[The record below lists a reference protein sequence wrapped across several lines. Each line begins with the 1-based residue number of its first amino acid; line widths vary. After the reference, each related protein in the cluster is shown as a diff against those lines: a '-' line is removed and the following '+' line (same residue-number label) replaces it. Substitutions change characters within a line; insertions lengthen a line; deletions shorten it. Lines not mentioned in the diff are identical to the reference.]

1 MSSPAGLD
9 CDATNVGIGK
19 LVQESLRALYSVEL
33 RRATPRGGTGMTFS
47 AFAALGY
54 GQRLIPIIPP
64 KAAIS
69 EGSGLFKRIAAGDDA
84 RGKAP
89 GVKWP
94 SGKWSSF
101 DWTGHVSSPS
111 DLPRWSAMGAGV
123 GIRCGEDESG
133 GWIVAIDAD
142 TIKEDLAALIQTEVR
157 RWAGDAPVRIGRA
170 PKALYVV
177 RVSAPYRY
185 ARIEFG
191 KANGHPRER
200 VEILSTGKQFVA
212 EGVHPVTGQP
222 YQWPGGTPD
231 LSSLPIVSPEQLDAL
246 MRTLKEVLPEAGPIS
261 REGLGGSAVEVDQE
275 TLRGD
280 PRIVKQAVA
289 ALRNSA
295 DLFPTR
301 ESYLT
306 VGYAIKAA
314 LPDDPELGLQL
325 YQQWCEPWRGVD
337 GEINEPDVVAGDWR
351 RMKPPFRRGAA
362 WLYDKARETTGGAFN
377 ATVLIHHEELPE
389 ASASTESLFPS
400 DAPPLPL
407 IHATPFDFVAAAA
420 VGPRKSLY
428 AGHYIRQ
435 FLSTTI
441 APSKVG
447 KSSLII
453 CEALAMASGK
463 PLLGVTPAGP
473 LRVWM
478 WNGEDPVE
486 ELQRRIVAC
495 MQLYGLEAGDIGDRL
510 FVDSGRKMPI
520 VLATQQKSGAVIA
533 EPVERALIST
543 ILENHIDIF
552 QVDPF
557 ISSHRVSE
565 NDNNAIDVVAKRW
578 GFCADV
584 TRCAIEIPHH
594 SRKLNGAEVSVEDG
608 RGASALLA
616 AVRSSRALARMTQD
630 EARGL
635 GLQDVARRLFRFTEV
650 SSNLS
655 IPAPESQ
662 QWLELASVNLN
673 NGIGDDEMD
682 KIMKGDSVGAVR
694 VFDTKGATEEAIATV
709 IGDTNREEAVL
720 SAIRAQEWRLSDKA
734 ENWVGVPVAQTLGI
748 DRSTKEGRAQ
758 VRALVSEW
766 IRQGKLVEENR
777 LNKARQLKTY
787 VVVGEK
793 LTGWDAF

>member
-1 MSSPAGLD
+1 
-9 CDATNVGIGK
+9 
-19 LVQESLRALYSVEL
+19 
-33 RRATPRGGTGMTFS
+33 MTF
-47 AFAALGY
+47 ATFDALGY
-54 GQRLIPIIPP
+54 GPRLIPIIPP
-64 KAAIS
+64 KAVIS
-69 EGSGLFKRIAAGDDA
+69 ERSKLYKRIQAGDDA

-89 GVKWP
+89 GLRWP
-94 SGKWSSF
+94 DGRWSSF
-101 DWTGHVSSPS
+101 SDWSNHITSPT
-111 DLPRWSAMGAGV
+111 DFPRWQAMGAGV

-142 TIKEDLAALIQTEVR
+142 TIKEDLAAIIEKEVR
-157 RWAGDAPVRIGRA
+157 RWAGEAPMRVGRA

-185 ARIEFG
+185 ARVDFG

-200 VEILSTGKQFVA
+200 VEILSAGKQFVA
-212 EGVHPVTGQP
+212 EGVHPGTGQP
-222 YQWPGGTPD
+222 YRWPKGAPD
-231 LSSLPIVSPEQLDAL
+231 LSSLPILSPEQLDAL
-246 MRTLKEVLPEAGPIS
+246 MRSLKEILPEAGPVL
-261 REGLGGSAVEVDQE
+261 REGLGGAVVEIDQE
-275 TLRGD
+275 TLRGNPD
-280 PRIVKQAVA
+280 LVKLAVA
-289 ALRNSA
+289 ALPNDST
-295 DLFPTR
+295 LFPTR
-301 ESYLT
+301 ESYLA

-314 LPDDPELGLQL
+314 LPDDPQLGLHL
-325 YQQWCEPWRGVD
+325 YQQWCEPWRGAS
-337 GEINEPDVVAGDWR
+337 GEINEPDVVESDWS
-351 RMKPPFRRGAA
+351 RMKPPLRRGAS
-362 WLYDKARETTGGAFN
+362 WLYDKARALTGGRFN
-377 ATVLIHHEELPE
+377 AAVITHHEELPE
-389 ASASTESLFPS
+389 ISATESLFPS

-420 VGPRKSLY
+420 VAPRESLY

-463 PLLGVTPAGP
+463 PLLGVTPSGP

-495 MQLYGLEAGDIGDRL
+495 MQLYGLSAEDIGDRL

-533 EPVERALIST
+533 EPVERALIET
-543 ILENHIDIF
+543 IRENRIDVF

-616 AVRSSRALARMTQD
+616 AVRSSRALARMTAD
-630 EARGL
+630 EARSL

-673 NGIGDDEMD
+673 NGLGEDEMD
-682 KIMKGDSVGAVR
+682 KIMKGDSIGVVR
-694 VFDTKGATEEAIATV
+694 VFNMPSA
-709 IGDTNREEAVL
+709 REEALQKAVESDSGASREEAAL
-720 SAIRAQEWRLSDKA
+720 EAVRAYEWRDSIKA
-734 ENWVGVPVAQTLGI
+734 ADWVGVPIGQALGI
-748 DRSTKEGRAQ
+748 DRTTREGAKQIERIVKEWLRA
-758 VRALVSEW
+758 
-766 IRQGKLVEENR
+766 GKLVEVNR
-777 LNKARQLKTY
+777 RNKARQVKTY
-787 VVVGEK
+787 VEAPLKTSDFSVF
-793 LTGWDAF
+793 D